1 MLAAVKPLD
10 QSQSSRTDA
19 DIVAAI
25 AAGDLDAFAALMRRH
40 NRLLYRTARSILKD
54 DHEAEDALQNAYL
67 LAYREMAKFRGDS
80 KLSTWLTRI
89 VINEALACLRKRAR
103 SAHVVNLDGAEL
115 DEAVESA
122 AEPAINAPE
131 RPEEELMRADTRRL
145 IVSRIDELPLAYR
158 TVFVLRAVEELSV
171 TEVAETIGIPEA
183 TVRTRFF
190 RARALLRRALAV
202 DGELRAAFPFAG
214 ARCAGIVERVLRLIW
229 SGTPEAPQAAARG
242 TR

>member
-1 MLAAVKPLD
+1 MLAAVKSVAETP
-10 QSQSSRTDA
+10 SSLSDVELA
-19 DIVAAI
+19 HAI
-25 AAGDLDAFAALMRRH
+25 GAGDLDAFATLMRRH

-67 LAYREMAKFRGDS
+67 LAYREIGKFRGDS

-115 DEAVESA
+115 DDAVESA
-122 AEPAINAPE
+122 AEPALNAPE
-131 RPEEELMRADTRRL
+131 RPDEELMRADTRRL

-190 RARALLRRALAV
+190 RARALLRRALAL
-202 DGELRAAFPFAG
+202 DGELGATFPFAG
-214 ARCAGIVERVLRLIW
+214 ARCAGIVERVLRLIS
-229 SGTPEAPQAAARG
+229 SGTAQAPQAAAGG

>member
-1 MLAAVKPLD
+1 MLAAVRPVHEF
-10 QSQSSRTDA
+10 QSPRSDV
-19 DIVAAI
+19 DIAKAV
-25 AAGDLDAFAALMRRH
+25 AAGDLDGFATLMRRH

-67 LAYREMAKFRGDS
+67 LAYREMGKFRGDS

-115 DEAVESA
+115 DDAIESA
-122 AEPAINAPE
+122 AEPAVNAPE
-131 RPEEELMRADTRRL
+131 RPDEELMRADTRRL
-145 IVSRIDELPLAYR
+145 IASRIDELPLAYR

-190 RARALLRRALAV
+190 RARALLRRALAS
-202 DGELRAAFPFAG
+202 DGELGAAFPFAG
-214 ARCAGIVERVLRLIW
+214 VRCDAIVERVLRLIS
-229 SGTPEAPQAAARG
+229 SGT
-242 TR
+242 TRPPHA